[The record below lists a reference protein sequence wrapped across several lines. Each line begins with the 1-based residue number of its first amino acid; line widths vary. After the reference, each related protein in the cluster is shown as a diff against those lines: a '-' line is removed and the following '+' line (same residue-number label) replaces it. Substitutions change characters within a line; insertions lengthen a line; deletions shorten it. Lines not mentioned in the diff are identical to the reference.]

1 MIKHVKTKKQNLRL
15 KKFAN
20 LMLVFAFFMYVFS
33 AIFLRTYNVQLS
45 VNIQNITRQIASI
58 EQENAV
64 ISTSIQE
71 LSSKDRVMSIALE
84 DGISSNQSNI
94 VIVNY
99 GD

>member
-15 KKFAN
+15 QKFAN
-20 LMLVFAFFMYVFS
+20 FILMTAFFTYILS